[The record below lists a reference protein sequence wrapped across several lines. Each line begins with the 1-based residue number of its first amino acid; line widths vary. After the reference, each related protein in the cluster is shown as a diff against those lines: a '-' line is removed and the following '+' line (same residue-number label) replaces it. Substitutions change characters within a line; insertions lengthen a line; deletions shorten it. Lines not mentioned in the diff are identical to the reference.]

1 MSTENTGIKYE
12 DFKSEKYEPSFVESI
27 MSMLGFSEYNQYKRT
42 AHEEINKLIEELPN
56 EKITKV
62 GRVGM
67 SPSSYGDFIDIYRI
81 LNPDSTINIQPVSA
95 SSKFNANL
103 SRDDRRKLNSQISL
117 ENLIKQ
123 LEKNPNKPSMTKNEL
138 SETIGSYGTFPVNK
152 YYLE

>member
-1 MSTENTGIKYE
+1 MEENAGIEYE
-12 DFKSEKYEPSFVESI
+12 DFKSEKYKPSFIESI
-27 MSMLGFSEYNQYKRT
+27 MSAIGFSGYNQYKRT
-42 AHEEINKLIEELPN
+42 AHEEIDKLIESLPN
-56 EKITKV
+56 EKFTKLA
-62 GRVGM
+62 RVGA
-67 SPSSYGDFIDIYRI
+67 SPSSHGDFIDIYRI

-95 SSKFNANL
+95 SSKFDANL
-103 SRDDRRKLNSQISL
+103 SRDDRRELNSQISL